1 MFPNSVR
8 PQLGAA
14 ARVAKLMEIP
24 QIKLMFSDSAS
35 RALPPRRRRRR
46 VRSAVL
52 VTRCSKL
59 ETRRR
64 SCLLKDPGSQ
74 RVARFSASVHLFREP
89 EERTEERWFSHP
101 WHAVRGFKASMEQN
115 AVMSETA
122 GQVGV
127 GGHEKAERVA
137 GDKAFM
143 MRDGAVCG
151 DIAEINKPCVEL
163 LGEASERAVPVA
175 TAEQGTSPD
184 AEQEEYT
191 VEEDDDVSY
200 VESDENSLADD
211 SSYQAVDGYY
221 SHKFL
226 QDLLARMASEPH
238 PLSNEAQEA
247 KRELLDP
254 ALVETYTAHATRV
267 YESYLRHI
275 DALGVTVSKRLEDI
289 RDKALGLDL
298 PRRIQVQLYSDTVE
312 AAVSHLRRV
321 AMTWGSLVLLDM
333 SEPSRTVPRGM
344 SEQYLFC
351 RIVSA
356 CLKLR
361 DTWWRSEFY
370 LAKYFLRFLNRCQG
384 LSDDW
389 QSRLQEA
396 NVSVLRGS
404 IEAHERMDRE
414 IGLWQWARTLR
425 FPSEH
430 RPDAL
435 QPNLLSVFVDEQLTG
450 DVSSLMTLFVFET
463 GNTVYRAIF
472 SIPERGSNFTTAKC
486 LGADLQLC
494 SEHFT
499 TSFKNPSDLSKL
511 VCVML
516 DACHMVK
523 RIRNSLATFERRQLS
538 YDSSEL
544 ETEVRGTWAAYLE
557 SVHEQCASIG
567 ANRALY
573 SMSLH
578 QGEDA
583 ARIGDGARFYM
594 DMVTPLHKAVT
605 LEWSKTYSALIEQL
619 AQTAQ
624 AEPDRKADLDQV
636 AAWVDETGRQVSDA
650 MQTAAQIRK
659 ILE

>member
-1 MFPNSVR
+1 
-8 PQLGAA
+8 
-14 ARVAKLMEIP
+14 
-24 QIKLMFSDSAS
+24 
-35 RALPPRRRRRR
+35 
-46 VRSAVL
+46 
-52 VTRCSKL
+52 
-59 ETRRR
+59 
-64 SCLLKDPGSQ
+64 
-74 RVARFSASVHLFREP
+74 
-89 EERTEERWFSHP
+89 
-101 WHAVRGFKASMEQN
+101 MEQN
-115 AVMSETA
+115 AVMRETS
-122 GQVGV
+122 GQLGADSH
-127 GGHEKAERVA
+127 GKEERVD
-137 GDKAFM
+137 GDKAFK

-163 LGEASERAVPVA
+163 LGEASERAVPIA
-175 TAEQGTSPD
+175 TAENGTSAY
-184 AEQEEYT
+184 AEPEEEYT

-226 QDLLARMASEPH
+226 QDLLSRMATEPH

-247 KRELLDP
+247 KREPLDP

-275 DALGVTVSKRLEDI
+275 DALGVTFSKKVQEI

-298 PRRIQVQLYSDTVE
+298 ARRIQVQLYCDTVE

-321 AMTWGSLVLLDM
+321 AMTWGSLVLLDIA
-333 SEPSRTVPRGM
+333 EPSRTVPRGT

-361 DTWWRSEFY
+361 DTWWRSEFF
-370 LAKYFLRFLNRCQG
+370 LAKYFLRFFNRCQG

-414 IGLWQWARTLR
+414 IGLWQWARSLR

-430 RPDAL
+430 RPEAL

-472 SIPERGSNFTTAKC
+472 SIQKE
-486 LGADLQLC
+486 
-494 SEHFT
+494 
-499 TSFKNPSDLSKL
+499 
-511 VCVML
+511 
-516 DACHMVK
+516 
-523 RIRNSLATFERRQLS
+523 FERRQLS

-583 ARIGDGARFYM
+583 EARIGDGARFYM

-605 LEWSKTYSALIEQL
+605 LEWSKTYSVLIEQL
-619 AQTAQ
+619 ARTAQ

-636 AAWVDETGRQVSDA
+636 AAWVEETGRQVSDA
-650 MQTAAQIRK
+650 MQTAFAAFENQVRVITKNVELFSAQIRK

>member
-1 MFPNSVR
+1 
-8 PQLGAA
+8 
-14 ARVAKLMEIP
+14 ME
-24 QIKLMFSDSAS
+24 K
-35 RALPPRRRRRR
+35 
-46 VRSAVL
+46 
-52 VTRCSKL
+52 
-59 ETRRR
+59 E
-64 SCLLKDPGSQ
+64 
-74 RVARFSASVHLFREP
+74 
-89 EERTEERWFSHP
+89 
-101 WHAVRGFKASMEQN
+101 
-115 AVMSETA
+115 AVMSETTGQA
-122 GQVGV
+122 GA
-127 GGHEKAERVA
+127 GGHERANLVA
-137 GDKAFM
+137 GDKSFM

-163 LGEASERAVPVA
+163 PGEATERAVPVI

-184 AEQEEYT
+184 GPA
-191 VEEDDDVSY
+191 VVVSGNLHQI
-200 VESDENSLADD
+200 SSSLADD

-238 PLSNEAQEA
+238 PLSNEAQEV
-247 KRELLDP
+247 KREPLDP
-254 ALVETYTAHATRV
+254 ALVEAYTVHATRV
-267 YESYLRHI
+267 YETYLRHI
-275 DALGVTVSKRLEDI
+275 DELGGTVAKRLEEV
-289 RDKALGLDL
+289 RGKALDLDL
-298 PRRIQVQLYSDTVE
+298 ARRIQVLLYSDTVE

-321 AMTWGSLVLLDM
+321 AMTWGSLVLLDIT
-333 SEPSRTVPRGM
+333 EPSRTVPQGL

-370 LAKYFLRFLNRCQG
+370 LAKYFLRFLNRCLG

-396 NVSVLRGS
+396 NVSVLRAS

-414 IGLWQWARTLR
+414 IGLWQWARSLR

-430 RPDAL
+430 RPEAL

-472 SIPERGSNFTTAKC
+472 SIKKE
-486 LGADLQLC
+486 
-494 SEHFT
+494 
-499 TSFKNPSDLSKL
+499 
-511 VCVML
+511 
-516 DACHMVK
+516 
-523 RIRNSLATFERRQLS
+523 FERRQLS
-538 YDSSEL
+538 YDSGEL
-544 ETEVRGTWAAYLE
+544 EAEVRGTWAAYLE
-557 SVHEQCASIG
+557 SVHEQCASLG

-573 SMSLH
+573 STSMH

-605 LEWSKTYSALIEQL
+605 HEWSKTYGALIDQL
-619 AQTAQ
+619 TQCAQ
-624 AEPDRKADLDQV
+624 AEPERKADLEQV
-636 AAWVDETGRQVSDA
+636 SAWVEETGRQVLVA
-650 MQTAAQIRK
+650 METAFGAFENQVRVITKNVELFSTQIRK

>member
-1 MFPNSVR
+1 
-8 PQLGAA
+8 
-14 ARVAKLMEIP
+14 
-24 QIKLMFSDSAS
+24 
-35 RALPPRRRRRR
+35 
-46 VRSAVL
+46 
-52 VTRCSKL
+52 
-59 ETRRR
+59 
-64 SCLLKDPGSQ
+64 
-74 RVARFSASVHLFREP
+74 
-89 EERTEERWFSHP
+89 
-101 WHAVRGFKASMEQN
+101 
-115 AVMSETA
+115 MSETM
-122 GQVGV
+122 GQIGAD
-127 GGHEKAERVA
+127 GHGKAERVA

-163 LGEASERAVPVA
+163 PGEASERAVPVA

-191 VEEDDDVSY
+191 VEEDDDESY
-200 VESDENSLADD
+200 VESDDNSLADD

-247 KRELLDP
+247 KREPLDP
-254 ALVETYTAHATRV
+254 VLVETYTAHATRV

-275 DALGVTVSKRLEDI
+275 DALGVTVAKRLEEV
-289 RDKALGLDL
+289 RENALGLDL
-298 PRRIQVQLYSDTVE
+298 ARRIQVQLYSDTVE

-321 AMTWGSLVLLDM
+321 AMTWGSLVLLDIT
-333 SEPSRTVPRGM
+333 EPSRTVPQGT

-396 NVSVLRGS
+396 NVSVLRAS

-414 IGLWQWARTLR
+414 IGLWQWARSLR

-430 RPDAL
+430 RPEAL

-450 DVSSLMTLFVFET
+450 DVSSLMTLFIFET

-472 SIPERGSNFTTAKC
+472 SIQKE
-486 LGADLQLC
+486 
-494 SEHFT
+494 
-499 TSFKNPSDLSKL
+499 
-511 VCVML
+511 
-516 DACHMVK
+516 
-523 RIRNSLATFERRQLS
+523 FERRQLS

-619 AQTAQ
+619 AQTVQ
-624 AEPDRKADLDQV
+624 AEPDRKGDLDQV

-650 MQTAAQIRK
+650 MQTAFAAFENQVRVITKNVELFSAQIRK

>member
-1 MFPNSVR
+1 
-8 PQLGAA
+8 
-14 ARVAKLMEIP
+14 
-24 QIKLMFSDSAS
+24 
-35 RALPPRRRRRR
+35 
-46 VRSAVL
+46 
-52 VTRCSKL
+52 
-59 ETRRR
+59 
-64 SCLLKDPGSQ
+64 
-74 RVARFSASVHLFREP
+74 
-89 EERTEERWFSHP
+89 
-101 WHAVRGFKASMEQN
+101 MEQN
-115 AVMSETA
+115 AVMRETS
-122 GQVGV
+122 GQLGADSH
-127 GGHEKAERVA
+127 GKEERVD
-137 GDKAFM
+137 GDKAFK

-163 LGEASERAVPVA
+163 LGEASERAVPIA
-175 TAEQGTSPD
+175 TAENGTSAY
-184 AEQEEYT
+184 AEPEEEYT

-226 QDLLARMASEPH
+226 QDLLARMATEPH

-247 KRELLDP
+247 KREPLDP

-275 DALGVTVSKRLEDI
+275 DALGVTFSKKVQEI
-289 RDKALGLDL
+289 HDKALGLDL
-298 PRRIQVQLYSDTVE
+298 ARRIQVQLYCDTVE

-321 AMTWGSLVLLDM
+321 AMTWGSLVLLDIA
-333 SEPSRTVPRGM
+333 EPSRTVPRGT

-361 DTWWRSEFY
+361 DTWWRSEFF
-370 LAKYFLRFLNRCQG
+370 LAKYFLRFFNRCQ
-384 LSDDW
+384 
-389 QSRLQEA
+389 
-396 NVSVLRGS
+396 
-404 IEAHERMDRE
+404 
-414 IGLWQWARTLR
+414 
-425 FPSEH
+425 
-430 RPDAL
+430 
-435 QPNLLSVFVDEQLTG
+435 
-450 DVSSLMTLFVFET
+450 
-463 GNTVYRAIF
+463 
-472 SIPERGSNFTTAKC
+472 
-486 LGADLQLC
+486 
-494 SEHFT
+494 
-499 TSFKNPSDLSKL
+499 
-511 VCVML
+511 
-516 DACHMVK
+516 
-523 RIRNSLATFERRQLS
+523 FERRQLS

-583 ARIGDGARFYM
+583 EARIGDGARFYM

-605 LEWSKTYSALIEQL
+605 LEWSKTYSVLIEQL
-619 AQTAQ
+619 ARTAQ

-636 AAWVDETGRQVSDA
+636 AAWVEETGRQVSDA
-650 MQTAAQIRK
+650 MQTAFAAFENQVRVITKNVELFSAQIRK